1 MRKRSNIKGILLQ
14 VLLLIP
20 IMSYATE
27 DVEIMVSGSG
37 VTKEAAVN
45 NALRSALEQ
54 SYGTFVSTSTNVLN
68 DKLVSDEIISLSRGN
83 IKSYNILSEK
93 QLTNGHWYVLVKAT
107 VNVNKLIKYVQ
118 GEGSSVEVDMRAFG
132 AKVQMEE
139 LNRNA
144 ERRIIEDLIAEIEAI
159 DLWDYSLELDEP
171 SLSGDQYMI
180 SGIVNVRY
188 NDNTIAVVNMIIDVF
203 RTLDL
208 NNQQSNI
215 IKGGDY
221 YKYYMDGSRGGV
233 VFPYD
238 NGIPYENG
246 NIILRNKYNN
256 GLLVYQQGRWK
267 RGLIEPIID
276 DDRFFSNSLFMSK
289 IRFSISPIGITVAGN
304 NCAVSQSRSDC
315 KSEIDNDN
323 GRLYLCP
330 SETKKTYVSM
340 PKTNWND
347 IILHEIGETVFR
359 IHFEKAISREEAIK
373 IKRVTIQPL

>member
-1 MRKRSNIKGILLQ
+1 MRKRSNINGILLG
-14 VLLLIP
+14 VMLLIP

-83 IKSYNILSEK
+83 IKSYIVLSEK
-93 QLTNGHWYVLVKAT
+93 QLSNGQWYVLVKAT

-118 GEGSSVEVDMRAFG
+118 GEGSSVEVDMSAFG

-139 LNRNA
+139 LNRKA
-144 ERRIIEDLIAEIEAI
+144 ERKIIENLIAEIEAI

-171 SLSGDQYMI
+171 SLSGDKFVI
-180 SGIVNVRY
+180 SGVVNVRY
-188 NDNTIAVVNMIIDVF
+188 DINTIAVVDMLLDVF

-221 YKYYMDGSRGGV
+221 YNYHMNGHNGSVKV
-233 VFPYD
+233 VFPYEKES
-238 NGIPYENG
+238 IT
-246 NIILRNKYNN
+246 LRNKYDN
-256 GLLVYQQGRWK
+256 GLFYYSDKYHHGS
-267 RGLIEPIID
+267 IEPYYEHY
-276 DDRFFSNSLFMSK
+276 RTHYKSLFLSK
-289 IRFSISPIGITVAGN
+289 IHFSISPIGITVEGN
-304 NCAVSQSRSDC
+304 RYGVDDRTDIVS
-315 KSEIDNDN
+315 KIDYDDSYL
-323 GRLYLCP
+323 RLRL
-330 SETKKTYVSM
+330 SETEKLYVSI
-340 PKTNWND
+340 PKTSWND
-347 IILHEIGETVFR
+347 FILHRRGETVFR
-359 IHFEKAISREEAIK
+359 IHFRKELSREEAMK
-373 IKRVTIQPL
+373 INRVTIQPL